1 MEYFFKMV
9 FEHPGSTILIVIASA
24 FVLREVY
31 NIAMWVMDLIVK
43 YHVIESKKEDF
54 HKQVSEIACK
64 SQEHTDTLEH
74 LSKVL
79 SGINTDLKGIQDDI
93 VYLKEAHD
101 VTISY
106 MKDQEDKDAIRD
118 RMNLGMARSMLI
130 TNYERCVKKGMYTTD
145 EKEVYHELYE
155 AYEQAGGNGIMKDIR
170 DRILELPDH

>member
-1 MEYFFKMV
+1 MNYYFEMIFD
-9 FEHPGSTILIVIASA
+9 HPRSSILIVISFA
-24 FVLREVY
+24 FVMREVY
-31 NIAMWVMDLIVK
+31 NIIKWLMDMVSK
-43 YHVIESKKEDF
+43 YHIIESKKEDF
-54 HKQVSEIACK
+54 HKQVFEIACK

-101 VTISY
+101 VTISC

-130 TNYERCVKKGMYTTD
+130 TNYERCVKKGIYTTD